1 VIVVLARDQAH
12 AKTRGMIRLAL
23 AIASA
28 IFPRV
33 RPTPRRCSAERTVMN
48 PQNGYDI
55 EDLSVGMSAEIA
67 KTITDADLVLFAGVS
82 TDVNAVHMDEEFGRT
97 TMFGGRIAHGML
109 SASLISAVLGNR
121 LPGPGTIYMNQ
132 SLRFRAPVR
141 PGDTVRARVT
151 VKEVIEDKCRV
162 VLDTV
167 CTVGD
172 KVVIDGE
179 ATLMAT
185 SRKKREAGK

>member
-1 VIVVLARDQAH
+1 
-12 AKTRGMIRLAL
+12 
-23 AIASA
+23 
-28 IFPRV
+28 
-33 RPTPRRCSAERTVMN
+33 MN

-55 EDLSVGMSAEIA
+55 EDLSVGMSAETA

-132 SLRFRAPVR
+132 SLRVQPPVR

-151 VKEVIEDKCRV
+151 VKEVIAEKGRV

-179 ATLMAT
+179 ATLMPT
-185 SRKKREAGK
+185 SRKKREAAGK

>member
-1 VIVVLARDQAH
+1 
-12 AKTRGMIRLAL
+12 
-23 AIASA
+23 
-28 IFPRV
+28 
-33 RPTPRRCSAERTVMN
+33 MN

-67 KTITDADLVLFAGVS
+67 KTITDADIVLFAGVS
-82 TDVNAVHMDEEFGRT
+82 TDVNAVHMDEDFAKT

-121 LPGPGTIYMNQ
+121 LPGPGTIYMSQ

-141 PGDTVRARVT
+141 PGDTVHAKVT
-151 VKEVIEDKCRV
+151 VKEVVAEKCRV
-162 VLDTV
+162 VVDTV

-179 ATLMAT
+179 ATLMTT
-185 SRKKREAGK
+185 SRQKREAAAK

>member
-1 VIVVLARDQAH
+1 
-12 AKTRGMIRLAL
+12 
-23 AIASA
+23 
-28 IFPRV
+28 
-33 RPTPRRCSAERTVMN
+33 MN

-55 EDLSVGMSAEIA
+55 EDLSVGVSAEIA

-82 TDVNAVHMDEEFGRT
+82 TDVNAVHMDEDFAKT
-97 TMFGGRIAHGML
+97 TMFGGAHGML

-121 LPGPGTIYMNQ
+121 LPGPGTIYMSQ

-141 PGDTVRARVT
+141 PGETVHAKVT
-151 VKEVIEDKCRV
+151 VKEVITEKSRV
-162 VLDTV
+162 VVDTV

-185 SRKKREAGK
+185 SRQKREAAGK

>member
-1 VIVVLARDQAH
+1 
-12 AKTRGMIRLAL
+12 
-23 AIASA
+23 
-28 IFPRV
+28 
-33 RPTPRRCSAERTVMN
+33 MN

-55 EDLSVGMSAEIA
+55 EDITVGMSAETG
-67 KTITDADLVLFAGVS
+67 KTITDADIVMFAGVS
-82 TDVNAVHMDEEFGRT
+82 TDVNAVHMDEEFGKS

-121 LPGPGTIYMNQ
+121 LPGPGVIYMSQ

-141 PGDTVRARVT
+141 PGDTVRAKVT
-151 VKEVIEDKCRV
+151 VKEVVAEKCRV

-179 ATLMAT
+179 AMVMAT
-185 SRKKREAGK
+185 SRQKREADSK

>member
-1 VIVVLARDQAH
+1 
-12 AKTRGMIRLAL
+12 
-23 AIASA
+23 
-28 IFPRV
+28 
-33 RPTPRRCSAERTVMN
+33 MN
-48 PQNGYDI
+48 PQNGYDV
-55 EDLSVGMSAEIA
+55 EALSVGMSAEIA

-82 TDVNAVHMDEEFGRT
+82 TDVNAVHMDEEFGQT

-121 LPGPGTIYMNQ
+121 LPGPGAIYLSQ

-141 PGDTVRARVT
+141 PGDTVRARAT
-151 VKEVIEDKCRV
+151 VKEVVPEKSRV

-167 CTVGD
+167 CTVGG

-185 SRKKREAGK
+185 SRQKREAAGK